1 MTSCHHHSGYL
12 ADDEAGHTTYVAR
25 VCPPKKPPF
34 PEMGQAYKSGH
45 MPHPPSR
52 YTPADSSGL
61 RGHRRNPRDPR
72 PFGSFLDFL
81 VEGQVLDSLQMVVE
95 EATER
100 MTTMKT
106 EAGVPLVEV
115 QDPIEVPRGG
125 RRVRARPSLSTV
137 HQHRSR
143 PSLCTGHP
151 NNYPSSSSS
160 MSDSHSSFTAGW
172 LGSRSQDSDLGARG
186 MGSLPPMR
194 DKLLLEKNLKRLL
207 KLENRGKGM
216 GRSCFRTDSLLWDSL
231 VSQASS
237 QRTQEPPLSWFSGLL
252 GSSTGTAQTSE
263 LGPVE
268 QELTFLKQERYK
280 EIKSLLNQ
288 PASFDLPGYCSFRE
302 PHRTLDFLAEH
313 HLFPALQSVV
323 RQAVDKLSG
332 ARRHD
337 GCPLFPSEWEP
348 ATEPNSDSP
357 ATPTD
362 GEETYDVLPIRVSSS
377 KMIQRKSTK
386 GRGQAKSKEGGSP
399 LSSAQVVNRLR
410 VEVTPTEE
418 PKVPSP
424 HPSQEAPDKDPKLQR
439 PPIPSSGPPNSS
451 QKANPWQS
459 LYHPLPI
466 PGIVCDKRG
475 ICVGDVEGALGM
487 RGIPRHREWHDV
499 SPFPSLAVAQS
510 PNYRFVKKTLPSI
523 SSKSTLSHFS
533 NPMYEELVS
542 YLVEKVVS
550 LVIYKYK
557 FEKNLSKQLGFIS
570 FPVTETLMDLFL
582 GFKKVKGSRICL
594 SSKINWNCLLR
605 KLEEAEWARQLSR
618 QASQHDSASQRSS
631 HRGPAHRGPAHQ
643 GAGHSSTESPSTGP
657 EPAPRADPA
666 EASEPSLDSE
676 LPDLQLLWAQEDAG
690 AEEQR
695 PTSQQEPTAVGAN
708 QSQELVDG
716 VSQSNEEED
725 EDQGDDFPDEGTPQS
740 SPGASSGGGRQRLHE
755 PESQ

>member
-25 VCPPKKPPF
+25 
-34 PEMGQAYKSGH
+34 
-45 MPHPPSR
+45 
-52 YTPADSSGL
+52 
-61 RGHRRNPRDPR
+61 
-72 PFGSFLDFL
+72 
-81 VEGQVLDSLQMVVE
+81 
-95 EATER
+95 
-100 MTTMKT
+100 
-106 EAGVPLVEV
+106 
-115 QDPIEVPRGG
+115 
-125 RRVRARPSLSTV
+125 
-137 HQHRSR
+137 
-143 PSLCTGHP
+143 
-151 NNYPSSSSS
+151 
-160 MSDSHSSFTAGW
+160 
-172 LGSRSQDSDLGARG
+172 
-186 MGSLPPMR
+186 
-194 DKLLLEKNLKRLL
+194 
-207 KLENRGKGM
+207 
-216 GRSCFRTDSLLWDSL
+216 
-231 VSQASS
+231 
-237 QRTQEPPLSWFSGLL
+237 
-252 GSSTGTAQTSE
+252 
-263 LGPVE
+263 
-268 QELTFLKQERYK
+268 
-280 EIKSLLNQ
+280 
-288 PASFDLPGYCSFRE
+288 
-302 PHRTLDFLAEH
+302 
-313 HLFPALQSVV
+313 
-323 RQAVDKLSG
+323 
-332 ARRHD
+332 
-337 GCPLFPSEWEP
+337 
-348 ATEPNSDSP
+348 
-357 ATPTD
+357 
-362 GEETYDVLPIRVSSS
+362 
-377 KMIQRKSTK
+377 
-386 GRGQAKSKEGGSP
+386 
-399 LSSAQVVNRLR
+399 
-410 VEVTPTEE
+410 
-418 PKVPSP
+418 
-424 HPSQEAPDKDPKLQR
+424 
-439 PPIPSSGPPNSS
+439 
-451 QKANPWQS
+451 
-459 LYHPLPI
+459 
-466 PGIVCDKRG
+466 
-475 ICVGDVEGALGM
+475 
-487 RGIPRHREWHDV
+487 
-499 SPFPSLAVAQS
+499 S